1 MLLRVAGW
9 RALSAHSD
17 PFQTTIKK
25 TSRLV
30 IAARLLAG
38 SGMGPKT
45 FFIVPTR
52 VAVDTQKTVFSV
64 KIRPGRV
71 YQKYRGNPCHYC
83 FLTL

>member
-52 VAVDTQKTVFSV
+52 VAVDTKKPYFRSKLDQAEFIKNIAAILVITVF
-64 KIRPGRV
+64 
-71 YQKYRGNPCHYC
+71 
-83 FLTL
+83 